1 MCASQPDTVLFEVAS
16 KERERER
23 ERERDAV
30 NFPFASRTMKSNCLG
45 QKTGRNG
52 EGGGPRP
59 HTFLPQ
65 KRPE

>member
-1 MCASQPDTVLFEVAS
+1 MCASQAENVLFEVAS

-23 ERERDAV
+23 ERDAV
-30 NFPFASRTMKSNCLG
+30 NFSFASRTMKSNCLG